1 MLRVSYREVSGTTS
15 AMHMSDGIVD
25 APTSVLFAVIAIA
38 ALGFAARRARA
49 ELDERAAPMA
59 GLVAA
64 FIFAVQMVN
73 FPILPGV
80 SGHLLGGALA
90 AILVGPYVG
99 ALCVAIV
106 LIVQA
111 LLFADGGLTALGT
124 NITNMALIGVAA
136 GYLVARRSLPRA
148 PRRGGMGAVAFV
160 AALLGT
166 ISAAMGFVVQYAI
179 GGAAGSSVGA
189 VTWYMLVTH
198 TLIGIGEG
206 IVTAITV
213 VAVVNARPDLVYL
226 LRATD
231 RRATPRAALSANGFL
246 FGFAAVAVLV
256 AGLLSYVASSRP
268 DGLDATT
275 QRGCT
280 VVEVDG
286 TEELHGECI
295 AQNAE
300 SHALADSPL
309 ADYTI
314 GGDDRLTGIAG
325 VLGVAAAFA
334 ALFAVVRL
342 VRAGRSERQR
352 AERVSETGSASPEPE
367 ST

>member
-1 MLRVSYREVSGTTS
+1 MVSGTL

-25 APTSVLFAVIAIA
+25 APTSLIFAVIAVLG
-38 ALGFAARRARA
+38 LGFAAWRARA

-90 AILVGPYVG
+90 GILVGPYVG
-99 ALCVAIV
+99 MLCVAIV
-106 LIVQA
+106 LVVQA

-124 NITNMALIGVAA
+124 NITNMALIGVAVGYTAARVLLPIVVKRSTA
-136 GYLVARRSLPRA
+136 GI
-148 PRRGGMGAVAFV
+148 GIVAFL
-160 AALLGT
+160 AAFIGT
-166 ISAAMGFVVQYAI
+166 VCASLGFVTEYAI
-179 GGAAGSSVGA
+179 GGAAGSTVGA
-189 VTWYMLVTH
+189 VAGYMLITH
-198 TLIGIGEG
+198 ALIGIGEG
-206 IVTAITV
+206 IITAITV

-226 LRATD
+226 LRATRTD
-231 RRATPRAALSANGFL
+231 AAPARVKLSMTGFL
-246 FGFAAVAVLV
+246 LAFAGVAVLV
-256 AGLLSYVASSRP
+256 AGLLSYVASSQP

-275 QRGCT
+275 QSGCT

-286 TEELHGECI
+286 AEELQGECI

-300 SHALADSPL
+300 DHHLSDSPL

-314 GGDDRLTGIAG
+314 DGNDKLTGLAG
-325 VLGVAAAFA
+325 ILGVAAAFA
-334 ALFAVVRL
+334 VLFALVRL
-342 VRAGRSERQR
+342 IRAGRPKAATPPA
-352 AERVSETGSASPEPE
+352 AESR

>member
-1 MLRVSYREVSGTTS
+1 MNGSTV

-25 APTSVLFAVIAIA
+25 APTSLIFAGIA
-38 ALGFAARRARA
+38 AVGLGFAGWRARA

-90 AILVGPYVG
+90 AILVGPYLG

-106 LIVQA
+106 LVVQA

-124 NITNMALIGVAA
+124 NITNMALIGVGA
-136 GYLVARRSLPRA
+136 GYFVARAGIVLLRRRSDT
-148 PRRGGMGAVAFV
+148 GMGVVAFV
-160 AALLGT
+160 AALIGT
-166 ISAAMGFVVQYAI
+166 LCAALGFVVEYAI
-179 GGAAGSSVGA
+179 GGAAGSTVGA
-189 VTWYMLVTH
+189 VAGYMFVTH

-206 IVTAITV
+206 IITAITV
-213 VAVVNARPDLVYL
+213 VAVVNARPDLVYV
-226 LRATD
+226 LRAAESVSAAASPA
-231 RRATPRAALSANGFL
+231 RARVSFTGFL
-246 FGFAAVAVLV
+246 WAFAAAAVLV
-256 AGLLSYVASSRP
+256 AGVLSYAASSQP

-280 VVEVDG
+280 MVEVNG

-295 AQNAE
+295 AQSAE
-300 SHALADSPL
+300 EHRFAGSPL
-309 ADYTI
+309 ADYAI
-314 GGDDRLTGIAG
+314 GGNSDLAGLAGI
-325 VLGVAAAFA
+325 VGVAAAFA
-334 ALFAVVRL
+334 VLFAVVRTIRIGRSATRPAA
-342 VRAGRSERQR
+342 RAGEVAARSD
-352 AERVSETGSASPEPE
+352 AEPE
-367 ST
+367 